1 MNGMASVITVGFLL
15 LFLVAA
21 QGTAPQQATET
32 FVTTTSTFSYLTVST
47 DKTAYLPGETVH
59 ISGEAITPSVTW
71 DYTYTVS
78 DGNGLEVQIQIFDPS
93 NNLIH
98 SGTSSRNAAEYRR
111 YAHDYALQS
120 GAGLGTYRIHARYSS
135 LNIEGE
141 GSFDVSTVTSTSTS
155 TLATVTS
162 TFTTMVAMT
171 SDSDIVTLSSRSG
184 QMTPGILVSMELTQI
199 TIHVP
204 NVVGPSVFPGL
215 YPISVS
221 FSCSGQPS
229 GADIKFDPNPLFIP
243 GPGDYTTVMS
253 ATTQY
258 ATPAGVYDLK
268 IAMYNV
274 NNPSITHEEHYQL
287 TVTPS
292 VPGFDITAILIG
304 LGLGMAALS
313 VIHKRKR
320 GRNNRTP

>member
-1 MNGMASVITVGFLL
+1 
-15 LFLVAA
+15 
-21 QGTAPQQATET
+21 
-32 FVTTTSTFSYLTVST
+32 
-47 DKTAYLPGETVH
+47 
-59 ISGEAITPSVTW
+59 
-71 DYTYTVS
+71 
-78 DGNGLEVQIQIFDPS
+78 
-93 NNLIH
+93 
-98 SGTSSRNAAEYRR
+98 
-111 YAHDYALQS
+111 
-120 GAGLGTYRIHARYSS
+120 
-135 LNIEGE
+135 
-141 GSFDVSTVTSTSTS
+141 
-155 TLATVTS
+155 
-162 TFTTMVAMT
+162 
-171 SDSDIVTLSSRSG
+171 
-184 QMTPGILVSMELTQI
+184 MELTRI

-258 ATPAGVYDLK
+258 ATSTGVYDLK

-292 VPGFDITAILIG
+292 VPGFDITAILFG

-320 GRNNRTP
+320 GRDNRTP